1 VCPLVGRGLQQPPS
15 SAMAIEDTDFARQRR
30 VLVYAPTGRD
40 GALAGQLLARA
51 GIPYAVCETLEGL
64 ATALASGAGAILFT
78 EEALDEPGLDQLI
91 QAIADQPAWSD
102 LPVLLFAGSSRQH
115 VGMRTL
121 QRVRRLG
128 NVTLLDRPI
137 RLAAVLSSVESA
149 LRSRARQYELREVLI
164 ALNEAREQADA
175 INRVKDEFLAT
186 LSHELRTPLNAMLG
200 WASMLRSG
208 QVQGPLAARAIEIIE
223 RNARAQH
230 AVVSDLLDVSR
241 IITGKLSLSASP
253 SAVVPLLMAAIDT
266 IGPAAEA
273 KQVTVRTHIESGEA
287 MVIGDQM
294 RLHQVFWNMLSN
306 AIRFTPSGGSVDI
319 HLRLEADQVIVS
331 VSDTGIGIDAAF
343 LPLVFDR
350 FRQADSTTTRLHGG
364 LGLGLAIVRHIVELH
379 GGRVEARSD
388 GVGHG
393 ATFTIW
399 LPHMRALASTLTTLP
414 ESGIGYE
421 ADLHGVRALVVDD
434 DADARELVGVILR
447 EAGARPE
454 LAGGSTE
461 ALALMTSAPPFDVVI
476 CDLAL
481 PDYDGYRLI
490 AAIRSA
496 RSPRQRETPA
506 VAFTAYPDRPGEERA
521 RKAGFNAYLAKPIDR
536 SVLTQA
542 LGSLL
547 HRAH

>member
-1 VCPLVGRGLQQPPS
+1 MV
-15 SAMAIEDTDFARQRR
+15 IEDTDFAQQRR

-51 GIPYAVCETLEGL
+51 GIPYAVCETLQGL
-64 ATALASGAGAILFT
+64 ATALASGAGAILLT
-78 EEALDEPGLDQLI
+78 EEALDERGLDQLI

-149 LRSRARQYELREVLI
+149 LRSRARQYELREVLT
-164 ALNEAREQADA
+164 ALREAREQADA
-175 INRVKDEFLAT
+175 SNRVKDEFLAT

-208 QVQGPLAARAIEIIE
+208 QVRGPLAARAIEIIE

-241 IITGKLSLSASP
+241 IITGKLSLSPSP

-273 KQVTVRTHIESGEA
+273 KQVTVRTHIESAEA
-287 MVIGDQM
+287 MVMGDQT
-294 RLHQVFWNMLSN
+294 RLGQVFWNLLSN
-306 AIRFTPSGGSVDI
+306 AIKFTPGGGCVDI
-319 HLRLEADQVIVS
+319 HLRLEGDQVIVS

-379 GGRVEARSD
+379 GGGVEARSE

-393 ATFTIW
+393 AKFTIW
-399 LPHMRALASTLTTLP
+399 LPHMRVVASTITTLA
-414 ESGIGYE
+414 ESGIGNE

-481 PDYDGYRLI
+481 PDQDGYRLI

-496 RSPRQRETPA
+496 RSPQQRETPA

-521 RKAGFNAYLAKPIDR
+521 RKAGFNVYLAKPIDR

-547 HRAH
+547 HRAHS